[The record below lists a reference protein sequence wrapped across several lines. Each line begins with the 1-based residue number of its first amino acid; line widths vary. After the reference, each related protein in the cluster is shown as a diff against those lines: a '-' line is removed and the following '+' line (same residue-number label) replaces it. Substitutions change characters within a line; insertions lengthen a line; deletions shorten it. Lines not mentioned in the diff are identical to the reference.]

1 MYCSFSWISRALS
14 TGSSGVFGHVTC
26 STLTAS
32 ADASLNVFHGSGW
45 GSVFAAAAVP
55 TRSVSR
61 AEPSSPDPGPLIA
74 VVILTRWS
82 SPGGIPALIH
92 GVARAIT
99 SSVPHRCRRRGEKYP
114 GVAAGKSPL
123 SGRGDTTDRGAMP
136 PRHGFRDGTARLD
149 DDGRV
154 EAEHH

>member
-45 GSVFAAAAVP
+45 GSGFAAAAVP

-61 AEPSSPDPGPLIA
+61 AEPSSADPGPLIA
-74 VVILTRWS
+74 VVALTRWS
-82 SPGGIPALIH
+82 SPRGVRALIH
-92 GVARAIT
+92 DLWR
-99 SSVPHRCRRRGEKYP
+99 RCALLHPASHTGADGEAKNTPGWPRGH
-114 GVAAGKSPL
+114 SR
-123 SGRGDTTDRGAMP
+123 SRGA
-136 PRHGFRDGTARLD
+136 
-149 DDGRV
+149 
-154 EAEHH
+154 